1 MKNFNYLQAVTDDV
15 IDYIRENINAT
26 DFENREELAERLND
40 DLWIEDS
47 VTGNASGSYT
57 FNSHKAKEFV
67 FADPDTVSEALREF
81 CVEADEIADRFL
93 SMNWEYFDV
102 TARCFCLGSA
112 IESALDAL
120 EGELV
125 YADNLEVAE

>member
-1 MKNFNYLQAVTDDV
+1 MKNFNYLQAVTADV

-57 FNSHKAKEFV
+57 FNAHKAKEFV

-81 CVEADEIADRFL
+81 CVEADEIANRFL

-102 TARCFCLGSA
+102 TARCFCLCSA
-112 IESALDAL
+112 IEDALDEL
-120 EGELV
+120 EDELV
-125 YADNLEVAE
+125 FADVLEVEA